1 MKTGISKT
9 TLYELGKGFVVS
21 LLEGRVS
28 VRLSHALRRT
38 DGKTVLL
45 LAKQARI
52 EGDYSQIPHEKRD
65 SAEFWL
71 EWIQEL
77 EDMDYRELTKGF
89 PVGFGKK
96 TLAEF
101 MAAVHHMEVFLSLHQ
116 TGLLKEE

>member
-1 MKTGISKT
+1 MKRGISKT

-28 VRLSHALRRT
+28 VRLLHALRRT

-52 EGDYSQIPHEKRD
+52 EGDYSQIPYEKRD
-65 SAEFWL
+65 SAKLWL
-71 EWIQEL
+71 EWIQKLDE
-77 EDMDYRELTKGF
+77 MDYRELTKGF
-89 PVGFGKK
+89 PIGFGKK

-101 MAAVHHMEVFLSLHQ
+101 MASIHHMEVFLALHL